1 MTLEELSEWSGE
13 RPEDLR
19 EWRALGLVGGGG
31 DEFAPDDVERA
42 RVVGLLLRRGISLE
56 AIAKTDR
63 EQNILASYLHSNFTP
78 RSTQAYS
85 LEEAASSLGLD
96 VAAVR
101 RLWRAIGFHR
111 QMERLD
117 EEDLQALKTLKVAV
131 DAGFPEEA
139 LLQLARVYTDALGR
153 VAEAESRLFHFYVH
167 ERLKAGGLSG
177 RALVEATDASG
188 DRMRPLVEP
197 ILLYFHRR
205 GLEQAARED
214 IVLHLQEDAGLEPAA
229 DVPAQL
235 RATVLF
241 VDLSSFTPLAE
252 AMGDAAA
259 AGVLA
264 RFSDVV
270 REAVSRCEGRVVKQ
284 IGDAFMLVF
293 SDARAAVTCGL
304 EIERRTAE
312 EPHFPAARSGIHHG
326 PVLYRE
332 GDYVGVTVNVAARLA
347 DEAER
352 HQVLVS
358 EALRRQAAGAP
369 DVDFVPLGKRRLRG
383 VVDDIEVFAA
393 VHRAEVEAA
402 RRLVDPVCGMELG
415 AGEPAARLLVGGQE
429 RVFCSEG
436 CLQRFVATPERYGP
450 R

>member
-19 EWRALGLVGGGG
+19 EWRALGLVGVGGGG

-56 AIAKTDR
+56 AIAKTYR

-78 RSTQAYS
+78 RSARAYS
-85 LEEAASSLGLD
+85 LDEAASSLGLD

-153 VAEAESRLFHFYVH
+153 VADAETRLFHFYVH

-214 IVLHLQEDAGLEPAA
+214 IVLHLQEDAGLELAA

-235 RATVLF
+235 RVTVLF
-241 VDLSSFTPLAE
+241 VDLSSFTPLTE

-284 IGDAFMLVF
+284 IGDGRYRQI
-293 SDARAAVTCGL
+293 ARQALAVWLLSSAAAAVDLTGKWRFESTDGGPSQL
-304 EIERRTAE
+304 VQITQTGNALS
-312 EPHFPAARSGIHHG
+312 FTYYGFAFSGT
-326 PVLYRE
+326 
-332 GDYVGVTVNVAARLA
+332 VT
-347 DEAER
+347 
-352 HQVLVS
+352 S
-358 EALRRQAAGAP
+358 GAP
-369 DVDFVPLGKRRLRG
+369 FSTYSATATSPYTAGIGGRVTPSGNLLDGR
-383 VVDDIEVFAA
+383 
-393 VHRAEVEAA
+393 
-402 RRLVDPVCGMELG
+402 LG
-415 AGEPAARLLVGGQE
+415 AEIPPGPPIFGAAAAQRCTCDDGNTVPGD
-429 RVFCSEG
+429 G
-436 CLQRFVATPERYGP
+436 CAAACPVE
-450 R
+450 